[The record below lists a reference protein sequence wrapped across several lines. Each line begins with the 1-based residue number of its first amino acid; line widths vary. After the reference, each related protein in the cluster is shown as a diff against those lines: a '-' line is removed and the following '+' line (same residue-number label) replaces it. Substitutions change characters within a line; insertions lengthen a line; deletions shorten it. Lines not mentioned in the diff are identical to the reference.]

1 MIKVYIYIFV
11 LISTVISAQSVFT
24 RVRDQNA
31 TKIDLVVLDSC
42 NKAGFCKDSVLFY
55 QALIAVRMN
64 KPTEARAAAKQLQRV
79 YPNFREAHF
88 VNGLIYLTEKNYA
101 KSVNQFNIL
110 IDKNPKHVK
119 ALYNRALAFGFMEE
133 YDKAI
138 DDLTA
143 CINLRPMYSL
153 AYYSRGYWSEY
164 VGNYTAAIK
173 DYETTINLDPK
184 NYDAYL
190 GLAYIY
196 RGLKSTSKSCEIIN
210 DAIRA
215 GSQMA
220 VEVKDNF
227 CR

>member
-1 MIKVYIYIFV
+1 MIKIYIYLSF
-11 LISTVISAQSVFT
+11 LISTALSAQSVFT
-24 RVRDQNA
+24 RVRNQSAD
-31 TKIDLVVLDSC
+31 KIDFAVLDSC
-42 NKAGFCKDSVLFY
+42 NKAGYCKDSVLFY
-55 QALIAVRMN
+55 QALISVRQN
-64 KPTEARAAAKQLQRV
+64 KPLEAKAAVKRLQST
-79 YPNFREAHF
+79 YPDFKEVHF
-88 VNGLIYLTEKNYA
+88 VSGLIYLTDKNYG
-101 KSVNQFNIL
+101 KSVNEFNYL
-110 IDKNPKHVK
+110 IEKNPKHVK
-119 ALYNRALAFGFMEE
+119 ALYNRALAFGLMDE

-196 RGLKSTSKSCEIIN
+196 RGLKSSSKSCEIIN

-215 GSQMA
+215 GSQLA
-220 VEVKDNF
+220 VEIKDNF